1 MMLEIQ
7 LDESKEEVMD
17 NWWRVPKGTPLYHIV
32 SSGFLRKIL
41 EGRRFLLSSL
51 ERWNK
56 PDNVE
61 ANKLNRTWVRFDETT
76 RRHVSVVLDSAIEH
90 YYALC
95 FTRAA
100 ETKEMWDVYGS
111 GSGCDVGVRL
121 EIDADKLREAVQR
134 FWEKHR
140 CVFSQTDNCMP
151 HESEPYN
158 EHQEIIEGALNK
170 CVLLDHVD
178 YKTNSQLSTER
189 NDCGE
194 PEEVALK
201 EIEDIALDKMISKA
215 FEDETRLIIEFG
227 CDLIEGFLPLHF
239 ESLDIIRSYTIN
251 PAATEAQRE
260 RVEGL
265 LYEFREISKLKK
277 SELENGV

>member
-1 MMLEIQ
+1 M
-7 LDESKEEVMD
+7 DD
-17 NWWRVPKGTPLYHIV
+17 NWWRVPKGTSLCHIV
-32 SSGFLRKIL
+32 SSGFLREIL
-41 EGRRFLLSSL
+41 ERRRFLLSSL
-51 ERWNK
+51 ARWNK
-56 PDNVE
+56 PDNIE
-61 ANKLNRTWVRFDETT
+61 ASKLNRSWTRFDEITG
-76 RRHVSVVLDSAIEH
+76 RFVLVALNSAIEH

-100 ETKEMWDVYGS
+100 ETKAMWDAYGS
-111 GSGCDVGVRL
+111 GAGCDVGVRL
-121 EIDADKLREAVQR
+121 EIDADKLREAVRR

-151 HESEPYN
+151 HESETYD
-158 EHQEIIEGALNK
+158 EHQEIIECALEK

-189 NDCGE
+189 NECAV

-201 EIEDIALDKMISKA
+201 EIEDVALDKTMSKA

-251 PAATEAQRE
+251 PKATEAQRE
-260 RVEGL
+260 RVKGL
-265 LYEFREISKLKK
+265 LYEFGEISKLNN
-277 SELENGV
+277 SELEDVL